1 MAYPAG
7 IMIFPVVVVVV
18 VVVVVDDDLS
28 HIQLFSALEQ
38 AHWALND

>member
-7 IMIFPVVVVVV
+7 IMIFPVVV